1 MPSKKVLVPLVVLV
15 LGGAGLGYTTVA
27 QPPAEAPEP
36 KVHGEVYVL
45 PKDFMVNLRGGRWAK
60 VSVAFVLGEPPPV
73 AHAAKGAA
81 PAKPPDGYGVHP
93 QEALARAI
101 VTDELSGQRAARLLD
116 ADSREAL
123 RRRVKARLT
132 QSTDFKVDE
141 VIFTDVAVQ

>member
-1 MPSKKVLVPLVVLV
+1 
-15 LGGAGLGYTTVA
+15 
-27 QPPAEAPEP
+27 
-36 KVHGEVYVL
+36 
-45 PKDFMVNLRGGRWAK
+45 MVNLRGGRWAK

-73 AHAAKGAA
+73 PHAPKGAA
-81 PAKPPDGYGVHP
+81 PSKPPDGYGVHP

-116 ADSREAL
+116 AGSREAL

-132 QSTDFKVDE
+132 Q